1 MGNWRCCLS
10 TTHCATVTAQ
20 VLTHM
25 IIMSLTI
32 MKIVIG
38 LPSDI
43 LMILLNSVQLPDG
56 EIPDGEHSVHIDLKV
71 LGIKPVGLASLDLRF
86 LFITML
92 IIILSSLSTF

>member
-1 MGNWRCCLS
+1 M
-10 TTHCATVTAQ
+10 TAQ

-56 EIPDGEHSVHIDLKV
+56 EIPDCEHSVHIDLKV
-71 LGIKPVGLASLDLRF
+71 LGIKPVGLASLDLRI

-92 IIILSSLSTF
+92 FDYDT

>member
-1 MGNWRCCLS
+1 
-10 TTHCATVTAQ
+10 
-20 VLTHM
+20 M

-43 LMILLNSVQLPDG
+43 LMILLNSVQLPDR
-56 EIPDGEHSVHIDLKV
+56 EIPDGEHSVHIYLKV
-71 LGIKPVGLASLDLRF
+71 LGIKPVGLASLDLRI

>member
-1 MGNWRCCLS
+1 MGNRRCCLS

-71 LGIKPVGLASLDLRF
+71 LGIKPVGLASLDLR
-86 LFITML
+86 ITML